1 MLVTGLLWGSRRL
14 SPGPGGLL
22 PPQTSPSGQQS
33 IQGWH
38 PNPRPTQSHREWRLI
53 LYKGTGWIPLY
64 RSCLGSSY
72 NIRVRPLQVRMV
84 DLLWSVVWIVNVL
97 LCCVSDAG
105 FAGSE
110 CGIRV
115 WNFPQGSV
123 CPALHHWPYWQV
135 GDFTFTY
142 HFSNTLHAIEKN
154 KKLCHVVKCI
164 VCDFSLAHS
173 ISVINRMLCTH
184 NLPCVLVQLVQHSPW
199 SRYSAGWSLNVY
211 SCKWTKWIRQF
222 PHNPIY
228 GIIWLYQNNGHLFT
242 YIA

>member
-38 PNPRPTQSHREWRLI
+38 PNKRPTQSHREWRLI
-53 LYKGTGWIPLY
+53 LYTGTGWIVLY
-64 RSCLGSSY
+64 RSGLGSSY

-84 DLLWSVVWIVNVL
+84 DLLWSVVWIVNAL

-135 GDFTFTY
+135 GNLAFTY
-142 HFSNTLHAIEKN
+142 NFSNTLHAIEKKIRN
-154 KKLCHVVKCI
+154 SVMWWNVLFVISLSHTVSVWSIGCCAPITYHVCWYSWYSTAPGVAILQVGHWTCI
-164 VCDFSLAHS
+164 HA
-173 ISVINRMLCTH
+173 N
-184 NLPCVLVQLVQHSPW
+184 
-199 SRYSAGWSLNVY
+199 G
-211 SCKWTKWIRQF
+211 
-222 PHNPIY
+222 
-228 GIIWLYQNNGHLFT
+228 QNGSDNFHITPPMG
-242 YIA
+242 